1 MKLPKWLLLQ
11 MTQMRT
17 TCSKKEK
24 KVILP
29 SFFLYYNT
37 PQKPTFLASKTAKKY
52 QNVGQML
59 PELRCKIKEKT
70 LTTLFLSY

>member
-29 SFFLYYNT
+29 SFFCIIIPRKN
-37 PQKPTFLASKTAKKY
+37 
-52 QNVGQML
+52 
-59 PELRCKIKEKT
+59 R
-70 LTTLFLSY
+70 LF

>member
-17 TCSKKEK
+17 TCSKKK
-24 KVILP
+24 RRFCLL
-29 SFFLYYNT
+29 FLYYNI

-59 PELRCKIKEKT
+59 PKLRSKTKEKT
-70 LTTLFLSY
+70 LTTLFLSH

>member
-17 TCSKKEK
+17 TCSKREGE
-24 KVILP
+24 IT
-29 SFFLYYNT
+29 FFFYCNT
-37 PQKPTFLASKTAKKY
+37 LQKPTFLASKTAKKY

-59 PELRCKIKEKT
+59 PNLMSKTKEKT
-70 LTTLFLSY
+70 LTTLFLSH

>member
-29 SFFLYYNT
+29 SFFFVL
-37 PQKPTFLASKTAKKY
+37 
-52 QNVGQML
+52 
-59 PELRCKIKEKT
+59 
-70 LTTLFLSY
+70 

>member
-17 TCSKKEK
+17 TCSKKK
-24 KVILP
+24 RMFYLL
-29 SFFLYYNT
+29 FLYYNI
-37 PQKPTFLASKTAKKY
+37 PQKPTFLASKTVKKY

-59 PELRCKIKEKT
+59 PKLRSKTKEKT
-70 LTTLFLSY
+70 LTTLFLSH